1 LPGPVEAGQAIDVVE
16 FLWAGMALFDDEA
29 DTAPNYRP
37 PLYLGLYSAAAVRTR
52 ILQLLADWPEGR
64 PLDAFLPETDRA
76 TRSVLRQRSAWSS
89 TLIASLEV
97 ARNGVLALD
106 QDADWTPI
114 RLIRREAGV
123 PIADDSVLPV

>member
-1 LPGPVEAGQAIDVVE
+1 
-16 FLWAGMALFDDEA
+16 MALFDDEA